1 MPSDLRMQETG
12 THTISTFFST
22 LRRRVLTLTPVQ
34 RLAALFSDLSGEAVS
49 PLLTLS
55 MLKDRPMYGY
65 ELSTLVSGKS
75 GGLLK
80 VSVLYTVLFRLQ
92 AQGYIET
99 ISNVIVDG
107 RARTY
112 YAITDAGRAYLE
124 KTLAEYRTLNQ
135 LFLELTEETAS

>member
-1 MPSDLRMQETG
+1 
-12 THTISTFFST
+12 
-22 LRRRVLTLTPVQ
+22 
-34 RLAALFSDLSGEAVS
+34 
-49 PLLTLS
+49 
-55 MLKDRPMYGY
+55 MYGY

-112 YAITDAGRAYLE
+112 YAITDAGRTYLE

>member
-1 MPSDLRMQETG
+1 MAGAS
-12 THTISTFFST
+12 HSFSSYYK
-22 LRRRVLTLTPVQ
+22 R
-34 RLAALFSDLSGEAVS
+34 AVS

-112 YAITDAGRAYLE
+112 YAITDAGRTYLE